1 MTRPTPVALDDA
13 LIESCTSSSSAR
25 FSGLVIKSI
34 DTRTKWEAVTKLSFD
49 NCIISDITF
58 VPMIFPSI
66 TMLKIVDC
74 QIDEGQLH
82 ELSRYKLM
90 VLDLSGCKLSRVPFA
105 LLKPGLKALI
115 LTDNNIT
122 ELPPLLENVPKGPRA
137 IKTTYN
143 LNTLVLS
150 KNPLT
155 NESIKENFS
164 DFLSLRKVSFSE
176 CKLTACPQILSAS
189 IREVRLSHNKIS
201 SISDGWTCLPKL
213 RQLELGHNNITMIR
227 DLSALTRTKW
237 LHQLGLAGNPCMERE
252 EVVSYLKK
260 ALAAV
265 NPKMRVNQIIISS
278 LTTQTPAQNTEPDH
292 S

>member
-1 MTRPTPVALDDA
+1 MTRIVSVTLDDK
-13 LIESCTSSSSAR
+13 LIESCMSSSSVV
-25 FSGLVIKSI
+25 FSALAIKTI
-34 DTRTKWEAVTKLSFD
+34 DTRTKWEAITKLSFS
-49 NCIISDITF
+49 NCVIDDFTF
-58 VPMIFPSI
+58 IPVIFPSI

-74 QIDEGQLH
+74 QIDEEQLQ
-82 ELSRYKLM
+82 ELSQHKLT
-90 VLDLSGCKLSRVPFA
+90 VLDLSGCKLSKVPFS

-115 LTDNNIT
+115 LADNNIT
-122 ELPPLLENVPKGPRA
+122 NLPPLLENIPRGSRA

-155 NESIKENFS
+155 NESLKENFT

-176 CKLTACPQILSAS
+176 CRLTACPQILSPS

-201 SISDGWTCLPKL
+201 SISDNWTCLPKL

-278 LTTQTPAQNTEPDH
+278 LTTQTTT
-292 S
+292 